1 VVKNIFFEKRF
12 LVVWK
17 YAKMHQNTFVTAP
30 DSKNISFEK
39 KFLLVGKYVE
49 MHQNTLLTTPSGK
62 KYLF

>member
-1 VVKNIFFEKRF
+1 
-12 LVVWK
+12 
-17 YAKMHQNTFVTAP
+17 MHQNTFVTAP

>member
-1 VVKNIFFEKRF
+1 
-12 LVVWK
+12 VVWK

-39 KFLLVGKYVE
+39 KFLLNGKYVE